1 MGSDT
6 STNAFRCDQCGV
18 MAEEKANIQRFSYE
32 LVDGKKGVEMF
43 YLCGDC
49 NSLLP
54 KRNPMRRAKLVQI
67 FQSMHPGKYVV
78 PDDTE

>member
-1 MGSDT
+1 MAGTASI
-6 STNAFRCDQCGV
+6 NAFRCDQCGT
-18 MAEEKANIQRFSYE
+18 MTEEKANVQRFSYE
-32 LVDGKKGVEMF
+32 LTDGGSGVELF

-67 FQSMHPGKYVV
+67 FASMHPGKYVV
-78 PDDTE
+78 PDKSE